1 MRFLVA
7 SIIPLVFATSA
18 LADSS
23 NRLTLRPGQDASN
36 RIELLLSGDD
46 NQLTLSQ
53 SFSGS
58 SSPAA
63 ANSISLEVRGDR
75 NGAGRAGSS
84 LAPTLIA
91 DLPWGSLS
99 QSGHA
104 NSMDLTVAGS
114 DNLLAAVQRGSSNTF
129 SGHISGHANQAAVSQ
144 TGQNN
149 VASFSQ
155 TGKGNIVSITQTS
168 W

>member
-7 SIIPLVFATSA
+7 SIVPLVFATSA
-18 LADSS
+18 WADAS
-23 NRLTLRPGQDASN
+23 NVLSLSPGQDASN

-53 SFSGS
+53 TFSGPL
-58 SSPAA
+58 SPSA
-63 ANSISLEVRGDR
+63 ANSISLQVRGDR
-75 NGAGRAGSS
+75 NGAGRAGSAP
-84 LAPTLIA
+84 APTLIA
-91 DLPWGSLS
+91 DLPWGSLT
-99 QSGHA
+99 QSGHS
-104 NSMDLTVAGS
+104 NSMDLTVTGS
-114 DNLLAAVQRGSSNTF
+114 DNLLAAVQRGSSNALKGSITG
-129 SGHISGHANQAAVSQ
+129 SMNQAAVSQ

-155 TGKGNIVSITQTS
+155 TGKGNMVSITQTS